1 MAKTDRKKLQMWQE
15 RLGKAQSAYEDVLAE
30 MDEREQIY
38 RGEHDLHPQIKHQQ
52 VMATTHVRNIA
63 SELVEA
69 QVDSTIP
76 QPKVTPRRKQDEGK
90 AKIIEDLLRNELD
103 RLPMEVINDL
113 QERIVP
119 IQGGSLYL
127 TEWDNTQHTHQTV
140 GELTVTALHPK
151 TVIPQDGVRDI
162 EDMDYVFV
170 KIPQTK
176 EFIRRRYGVDVED
189 EGESEADI
197 RGAGES
203 APAADLVTQYSAY
216 YRNEDGGIGLFAW
229 MGGTET
235 VLEDLEDYQ
244 ARRLRRCKR
253 CGQPEPPE
261 DIKPLSEPTLDGTPG
276 GEPVRREKG
285 VCPYCGS
292 TEWDD
297 GTEEYEEIWQ
307 AILRSDG
314 SVVAEPETVMTEMGV
329 DVLGMPIVQV
339 DQQPIRVP
347 YYKPNVYPIV
357 LQRNVSVFGQFL
369 GESDIDKIR
378 DQQNSV
384 NRIEEKIVEKITKS
398 GSYLTLPPQADVR
411 NDDRDMKLIVL
422 ESPADAQMIGV
433 YTLEGDVTQ
442 DLNVLEQFYQEARQI
457 IGVTDSFQ
465 GRKDSTATSGKAKEF
480 AAAQSA
486 GRLESKRR
494 MKDAAYANLFEI
506 MFKFLLAYAD
516 EPREVS
522 TTDIHGNRIYEV
534 FNKWDF
540 LERDETGEF
549 WWNDLFLFSC
559 DSSAPLAS
567 NREAMWQETRLNLQ
581 TGAFGN
587 PQDPRTLILFW
598 TKMEQL
604 HYPGAGETKAYLEQ
618 MLQQQMQQQQMQMQM
633 QAIQQARQ
641 DAMADAER
649 MAPLQEAQARADQE
663 NAARAA
669 INQAR
674 QDAARDAGV
683 QL

>member
-1 MAKTDRKKLQMWQE
+1 MAKTDRKKLQLWQE
-15 RLGKAQSAYEDVLAE
+15 RLGKAQAAYEDVLAK
-30 MDEREQIY
+30 MDEREAVY
-38 RGEHDLHPQIKHQQ
+38 RGDHDLTPQ
-52 VMATTHVRNIA
+52 VMHQKVEKTTHVRNLS

-76 QPKVTPRRKQDEGK
+76 QPKVTPRRPEDEQK

-127 TEWDNTQHTHQTV
+127 TEWDNTLHTHTTV
-140 GELTVTALHPK
+140 GELTMTALHPK
-151 TVIPQDGVRDI
+151 MVIPQDGVRDI

-170 KIPQTK
+170 KLPQTK
-176 EFIRRRYGVDVED
+176 EFIRRRYGVEVED
-189 EGESEADI
+189 EGEAEADI

-203 APAADLVTQYSAY
+203 SPAADLVTQYSAY
-216 YRNEDGGIGLFAW
+216 YRNEDGGIGLYAW
-229 MGGTET
+229 IGGTET

-261 DIKPLSEPTLDGTPG
+261 DIKPLSEPTLDGVPN

-292 TEWDD
+292 TEWED
-297 GTEEYEEIWQ
+297 GTEEYEELWQ
-307 AILRSDG
+307 AIIRSDG
-314 SVVAEPETVMTEMGV
+314 TTVAEPQTTVMQIGV
-329 DVLGMPIVQV
+329 DAAGLPVVQAEDIPV
-339 DQQPIRVP
+339 RVP

-398 GSYLTLPPQADVR
+398 GSYLTLPPQADIRV
-411 NDDRDMKLIVL
+411 DDRDMKRIVL
-422 ESPADAQMIGV
+422 ENPADAQMIGV
-433 YTLEGDVTQ
+433 YTLEGDVSQ

-457 IGVTDSFQ
+457 VGVTDSFQ

-516 EPREVS
+516 EPRTVTS
-522 TTDIHGNRIYEV
+522 QDINGNRVYEI

-540 LERDETGEF
+540 LEKDEVGEY

-587 PQDPRTLILFW
+587 PQDPATLILFW
-598 TKMEQL
+598 SKMEQL

-618 MLQQQMQQQQMQMQM
+618 QLQRQMMMQQQQMQM

-649 MAPLQEAQARADQE
+649 MAPLQQAQANADQQT
-663 NAARAA
+663 AARQA
-669 INQAR
+669 IQQAR
-674 QDAARDAGV
+674 QDAARAVGAI
-683 QL
+683 